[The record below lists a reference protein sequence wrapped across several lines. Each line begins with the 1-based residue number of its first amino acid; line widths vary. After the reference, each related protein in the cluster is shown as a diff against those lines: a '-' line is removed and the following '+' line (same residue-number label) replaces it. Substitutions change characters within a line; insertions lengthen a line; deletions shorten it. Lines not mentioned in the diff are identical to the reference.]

1 MKLFYCLVI
10 SRYYIYI
17 GEASKKTGLSIK
29 AIRFYEE
36 KGLIRQPERKGRY
49 RVYDETDIE
58 LLILIKE
65 AKDLG
70 ITLSKLR
77 GVIVYNDN
85 KVDWKKIKQF
95 LSEIRKELISKIEDI
110 NKQVNNI
117 DKCYNQINP

>member
-1 MKLFYCLVI
+1 M
-10 SRYYIYI
+10 YI